1 MSSLSQLTSG
11 SALSN
16 LLSMVNP
23 KTLQGTRSSERQDKS
38 QDFETN
44 PSLSET
50 VETTPSPL
58 QAMLRQMTGGNS
70 SLDGDT
76 GSKEEDGMFQMLQN
90 ICGRV
95 SQLRVKDNQAQK
107 NIGDAK
113 LPADQTRYFISF
125 VKQYFF
131 VLTYYTF
138 CFTLTVQILSV
149 TK

>member
-11 SALSN
+11 SALTN

-23 KTLQGTRSSERQDKS
+23 KTLQGTRLTERQDKS
-38 QDFETN
+38 RDFETT
-44 PSLSET
+44 PSLYET

-58 QAMLRQMTGGNS
+58 QAMLRQMTGGNL

-107 NIGDAK
+107 ITDNAK
-113 LPADQTRYFISF
+113 LSEDQTRYFINY
-125 VKQYFF
+125 VKLYFF
-131 VLTYYTF
+131 VLTNYTF
-138 CFTLTVQILSV
+138 CLALTIQILYV